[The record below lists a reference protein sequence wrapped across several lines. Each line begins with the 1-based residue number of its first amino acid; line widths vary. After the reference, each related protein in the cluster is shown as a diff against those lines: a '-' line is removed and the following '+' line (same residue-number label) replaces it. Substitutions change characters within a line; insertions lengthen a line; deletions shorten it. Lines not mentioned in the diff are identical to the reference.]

1 MARRKNGTGSIRLR
15 ADGRWEGRYVVG
27 YDDKGY
33 PKTKCVLAK
42 TKTDCLQK
50 LKALKESCEEQKP
63 SRFKP
68 DVPFRDWLDYWYQN
82 CCRDHIRPT
91 TRQSYEDS
99 IYRHIIPS
107 LGDIPLNQLKQSKLQ
122 EFYNETKKGGRLL
135 RTELYGEG
143 LSNRTVRNC
152 HLCCRGAL
160 EQAVKDGLLQSN
172 PAYGCALPPKKAREM
187 QVLAR
192 EEIQRFLI
200 QAREEGY
207 YELFLLELATG
218 LRRGELLALQWS
230 DLNFDTGELHITKQ
244 ICRINGKL
252 TVSEPKTKASNRTI
266 ILPPVLLG
274 VLKKHRART
283 HSRWLFPSPRIEDQP
298 LDPASCRKS
307 LQRILNRAQC
317 KRIRFHDLRHPYVKH
332 TTKIFSLRSMA
343 FQAQAYPDAR
353 RKTRGACQLLR
364 VGQSRSPVRPLCNRK
379 RFSCLPPQSKM
390 SWILY
395 AISMRLSGYTSTRSI
410 SSSASSVVSVSA
422 SKIALD
428 ASFRL
433 SCRAC
438 SSCFCFACANTAA

>member
-1 MARRKNGTGSIRLR
+1 MFPFQ
-15 ADGRWEGRYVVG
+15 DGEAALGP
-27 YDDKGY
+27 DF
-33 PKTKCVLAK
+33 AK
-42 TKTDCLQK
+42 
-50 LKALKESCEEQKP
+50 P
-63 SRFKP
+63 
-68 DVPFRDWLDYWYQN
+68 
-82 CCRDHIRPT
+82 H
-91 TRQSYEDS
+91 
-99 IYRHIIPS
+99 
-107 LGDIPLNQLKQSKLQ
+107 IPLNQLKQSKLQ
-122 EFYNETKKGGRLL
+122 EFYNETKKGDRLL

-152 HLCCRGAL
+152 HLCRGAL
-160 EQAVKDGLLQSN
+160 EQAVKAGLLQSN

-298 LDPASCRKS
+298 LDPASCRKC

-332 TTKIFSLRSMA
+332 TIKNISLQKQKSQTTNRFDSLGFLFSLLALCEILIMKM
-343 FQAQAYPDAR
+343 PDTDWHFHYGFSR
-353 RKTRGACQLLR
+353 LL
-364 VGQSRSPVRPLCNRK
+364 
-379 RFSCLPPQSKM
+379 
-390 SWILY
+390 
-395 AISMRLSGYTSTRSI
+395 
-410 SSSASSVVSVSA
+410 SSQFNGLVY
-422 SKIALD
+422 
-428 ASFRL
+428 
-433 SCRAC
+433 
-438 SSCFCFACANTAA
+438 